1 MKKFYILICLLLFVG
16 CATMQLETNSKLTRT
31 IVIDHSQLT
40 NKTIYL
46 QVTNTANSGGE
57 KMNLNENIINSLKA
71 KGYEIVDSSQKASYS
86 LFVNVLFANNLKEA
100 RAIQTAVASGV
111 FGGVGALASGS
122 NGSNSLI
129 VGAASKLL
137 RRFERQYKPKTLM
150 SFANLR
156 WSTGALYEK
165 LGFDLV
171 STTAPNYFYFKENE
185 NVLYPREKFQKH
197 KLAELDGFDPRQ
209 TERQN
214 MFNLGYRVIFD
225 AGNKKYLKTYG

>member
-1 MKKFYILICLLLFVG
+1 
-16 CATMQLETNSKLTRT
+16 MQLETNSKLTRT
-31 IVIDHSQLT
+31 IVIDHSNLT

-46 QVTNTANSGGE
+46 QGSNTANSGGE

-129 VGAASKLL
+129 VGATA
-137 RRFERQYKPKTLM
+137 
-150 SFANLR
+150 
-156 WSTGALYEK
+156 ALAGGLIGKALEDET
-165 LGFDLV
+165 FRTVIDINV
-171 STTAPNYFYFKENE
+171 VNNSNNSNE
-185 NVLYPREKFQKH
+185 NTRVYCEAIKTNLDLNEAMPILEKEATKSIV
-197 KLAELDGFDPRQ
+197 
-209 TERQN
+209 N
-214 MFNLGYRVIFD
+214 IF
-225 AGNKKYLKTYG
+225 

>member
-1 MKKFYILICLLLFVG
+1 MNKFYILICLLLLVG

-57 KMNLNENIINSLKA
+57 KMNLNENIINSFKA

-129 VGAASKLL
+129 VGATA
-137 RRFERQYKPKTLM
+137 
-150 SFANLR
+150 
-156 WSTGALYEK
+156 ALAGGLIGKALEDET
-165 LGFDLV
+165 FRTVIDINV
-171 STTAPNYFYFKENE
+171 VNNSNNSNE
-185 NVLYPREKFQKH
+185 NTRVYCEAIKTNLDLNEAMPILEKEATKSIV
-197 KLAELDGFDPRQ
+197 
-209 TERQN
+209 N
-214 MFNLGYRVIFD
+214 IF
-225 AGNKKYLKTYG
+225 

>member
-1 MKKFYILICLLLFVG
+1 
-16 CATMQLETNSKLTRT
+16 MQLETNSKLTRT
-31 IVIDHSQLT
+31 IVIDHSNLT

-111 FGGVGALASGS
+111 FGGVTSLAAGS

-129 VGAASKLL
+129 VGATA
-137 RRFERQYKPKTLM
+137 
-150 SFANLR
+150 
-156 WSTGALYEK
+156 ALAGGLIGKALEDET
-165 LGFDLV
+165 FRTVIDINV
-171 STTAPNYFYFKENE
+171 VNNSNNSNE
-185 NVLYPREKFQKH
+185 NTRVYCEAIKTNLDLNEAMPILEKEATKSIV
-197 KLAELDGFDPRQ
+197 
-209 TERQN
+209 N
-214 MFNLGYRVIFD
+214 IF
-225 AGNKKYLKTYG
+225 

>member
-1 MKKFYILICLLLFVG
+1 MSKFYILICLLLFVG

-31 IVIDHSQLT
+31 IVIDHSNLT

-129 VGAASKLL
+129 VGATAALAGGLIGKALEDETF
-137 RRFERQYKPKTLM
+137 RTVIDIQVIN
-150 SFANLR
+150 NLNN
-156 WSTGALYEK
+156 S
-165 LGFDLV
+165 
-171 STTAPNYFYFKENE
+171 NE
-185 NVLYPREKFQKH
+185 NTRVYCEAIKTNLDLNEAMPILEKEATKSIV
-197 KLAELDGFDPRQ
+197 
-209 TERQN
+209 N
-214 MFNLGYRVIFD
+214 IF
-225 AGNKKYLKTYG
+225 

>member
-1 MKKFYILICLLLFVG
+1 MEL
-16 CATMQLETNSKLTRT
+16 QTNSKLTRT
-31 IVIDHSQLT
+31 IVIDHSQLA

-129 VGAASKLL
+129 VGATAALAGGLIGKALEDETF
-137 RRFERQYKPKTLM
+137 RTVIDIQVVN
-150 SFANLR
+150 NLNN
-156 WSTGALYEK
+156 S
-165 LGFDLV
+165 
-171 STTAPNYFYFKENE
+171 NE
-185 NVLYPREKFQKH
+185 NTRVYCEAIKTNLDLNEAMPILEKEATKSIV
-197 KLAELDGFDPRQ
+197 
-209 TERQN
+209 N
-214 MFNLGYRVIFD
+214 IF
-225 AGNKKYLKTYG
+225 

>member
-1 MKKFYILICLLLFVG
+1 MSKFYILICLLLFVG

-31 IVIDHSQLT
+31 IVIDHSNLT

-46 QVTNTANSGGE
+46 QGSNTANSGGE

-111 FGGVGALASGS
+111 FGEVGALASGS

-129 VGAASKLL
+129 VGATAALAGGLIGKALEDETF
-137 RRFERQYKPKTLM
+137 RTVIDIQVVN
-150 SFANLR
+150 NLNN
-156 WSTGALYEK
+156 S
-165 LGFDLV
+165 
-171 STTAPNYFYFKENE
+171 NE
-185 NVLYPREKFQKH
+185 NTRVYCEAIKTNLDLNEAMPILEKEATKSIV
-197 KLAELDGFDPRQ
+197 
-209 TERQN
+209 N
-214 MFNLGYRVIFD
+214 IF
-225 AGNKKYLKTYG
+225 

>member
-1 MKKFYILICLLLFVG
+1 MNKFYILICLLLLVG

-57 KMNLNENIINSLKA
+57 KMNLNENIINSFKA

-100 RAIQTAVASGV
+100 RAIQAAAVGGV

-129 VGAASKLL
+129 VGATAALAGGLIGKALEDETF
-137 RRFERQYKPKTLM
+137 RTVIDIQVVN
-150 SFANLR
+150 NLNN
-156 WSTGALYEK
+156 S
-165 LGFDLV
+165 
-171 STTAPNYFYFKENE
+171 NE
-185 NVLYPREKFQKH
+185 NTRVYCEAIKTDLDLNEAMPILEKEATKSIV
-197 KLAELDGFDPRQ
+197 
-209 TERQN
+209 N
-214 MFNLGYRVIFD
+214 IF
-225 AGNKKYLKTYG
+225 

>member
-1 MKKFYILICLLLFVG
+1 MNKFYILICLLLLVG

-57 KMNLNENIINSLKA
+57 KMNLNENIINSFKA

-129 VGAASKLL
+129 VGATAALAGGLIGKALEDETF
-137 RRFERQYKPKTLM
+137 RTVIDIQVVN
-150 SFANLR
+150 NLNN
-156 WSTGALYEK
+156 S
-165 LGFDLV
+165 
-171 STTAPNYFYFKENE
+171 NE
-185 NVLYPREKFQKH
+185 NTRVYCEAIKTNLDLNEAMPILEKEATKSIV
-197 KLAELDGFDPRQ
+197 
-209 TERQN
+209 N
-214 MFNLGYRVIFD
+214 IF
-225 AGNKKYLKTYG
+225 

>member
-1 MKKFYILICLLLFVG
+1 MNKFYILICLLLLVG

-57 KMNLNENIINSLKA
+57 KMNLNENIINSFKA

-129 VGAASKLL
+129 VGATAALAGGLIGKALEDETF
-137 RRFERQYKPKTLM
+137 RTVIDIQVIN
-150 SFANLR
+150 NLNN
-156 WSTGALYEK
+156 S
-165 LGFDLV
+165 
-171 STTAPNYFYFKENE
+171 NE
-185 NVLYPREKFQKH
+185 NTRVYCEAIKTNLDLNEAMPILEKEATKSIV
-197 KLAELDGFDPRQ
+197 
-209 TERQN
+209 N
-214 MFNLGYRVIFD
+214 IF
-225 AGNKKYLKTYG
+225 

>member
-16 CATMQLETNSKLTRT
+16 CATMELQTNSKLTRT
-31 IVIDHSQLT
+31 ILIDHSQLT

-100 RAIQTAVASGV
+100 RAVQTAVASGV

-122 NGSNSLI
+122 TGSNSLI
-129 VGAASKLL
+129 VGATAALAGGLIGKALEDETF
-137 RRFERQYKPKTLM
+137 RTIIDVTVTNNTNNITDNTRVYCEAVKT
-150 SFANLR
+150 NLNLNE
-156 WSTGALYEK
+156 AMPILEK
-165 LGFDLV
+165 EATKSIV
-171 STTAPNYFYFKENE
+171 N
-185 NVLYPREKFQKH
+185 
-197 KLAELDGFDPRQ
+197 
-209 TERQN
+209 
-214 MFNLGYRVIFD
+214 IF
-225 AGNKKYLKTYG
+225 

>member
-1 MKKFYILICLLLFVG
+1 MEL
-16 CATMQLETNSKLTRT
+16 QTNSKLTRT

-129 VGAASKLL
+129 VGATAALAGGLIGKALEDETF
-137 RRFERQYKPKTLM
+137 RTVIDINVVN
-150 SFANLR
+150 NLNN
-156 WSTGALYEK
+156 S
-165 LGFDLV
+165 
-171 STTAPNYFYFKENE
+171 NE
-185 NVLYPREKFQKH
+185 NTRVYCEAIKTNLDLNEAMPILEKEATKSIV
-197 KLAELDGFDPRQ
+197 
-209 TERQN
+209 N
-214 MFNLGYRVIFD
+214 IF
-225 AGNKKYLKTYG
+225 

>member
-1 MKKFYILICLLLFVG
+1 MNKFYILICLLLLVG

-57 KMNLNENIINSLKA
+57 KMNLNENIINSFKA

-129 VGAASKLL
+129 VGATAALAGGLIGKALEDETF
-137 RRFERQYKPKTLM
+137 RTVIDIQVIN
-150 SFANLR
+150 NLNN
-156 WSTGALYEK
+156 S
-165 LGFDLV
+165 
-171 STTAPNYFYFKENE
+171 NE
-185 NVLYPREKFQKH
+185 NTRVYCEAIKTDLDLNEAMPILEKEATKSIV
-197 KLAELDGFDPRQ
+197 
-209 TERQN
+209 N
-214 MFNLGYRVIFD
+214 IF
-225 AGNKKYLKTYG
+225 

>member
-1 MKKFYILICLLLFVG
+1 MKKFYILICLFLFVG
-16 CATMQLETNSKLTRT
+16 CATMELQTNSKLTKT

-46 QVTNTANSGGE
+46 QVTNIANSGGE

-111 FGGVGALASGS
+111 FGGVSALASGS

-129 VGAASKLL
+129 VGATAALAGGLIGKALEDETF
-137 RRFERQYKPKTLM
+137 RTVIDIQVVN
-150 SFANLR
+150 NLNN
-156 WSTGALYEK
+156 S
-165 LGFDLV
+165 
-171 STTAPNYFYFKENE
+171 NE
-185 NVLYPREKFQKH
+185 NTRVYCEAVKTNLNLNEAMPILEKEATKSIV
-197 KLAELDGFDPRQ
+197 
-209 TERQN
+209 N
-214 MFNLGYRVIFD
+214 IF
-225 AGNKKYLKTYG
+225 

>member
-1 MKKFYILICLLLFVG
+1 MNKFYILICLLLLVG

-57 KMNLNENIINSLKA
+57 KMNLNENIINSFKA

-129 VGAASKLL
+129 VGATAALAGGLIGKALEDETF
-137 RRFERQYKPKTLM
+137 RTVIDIQVVN
-150 SFANLR
+150 NLNN
-156 WSTGALYEK
+156 S
-165 LGFDLV
+165 
-171 STTAPNYFYFKENE
+171 NE
-185 NVLYPREKFQKH
+185 NTRVYCEAIKTDLDLNEAMPILEKEATKSIV
-197 KLAELDGFDPRQ
+197 
-209 TERQN
+209 N
-214 MFNLGYRVIFD
+214 IF
-225 AGNKKYLKTYG
+225 